1 MPTYE
6 YECGKCHK
14 RFEQRQ
20 PITAEPVRECPA
32 CGAEV
37 RRIVSGGS
45 GFVIKGSGSACA
57 PRSSGGSCCGT
68 SSCGCDD

>member
-6 YECGKCHK
+6 YKCRKCGK

-20 PITAEPVRECPA
+20 PITAEPIKECPD
-32 CGAEV
+32 CRGEV
-37 RRIVSGGS
+37 RRLVSGGA
-45 GFVIKGSGSACA
+45 GFMIKGAAATSA
-57 PRSSGGSCCGT
+57 PRPSGGSCCGT